1 MKISVITVNFNN
13 ANGLERTFRSIVSQT
28 FNDYELIIV
37 DGASTDGSVDVIKNY
52 AHENKRLNFVSEK
65 DTGIYNAMNKGINMS
80 QGEYLIFM
88 NSGDCFYDDWA
99 LERAAPFLQGV
110 DIVCG
115 YAISDKYTYAPPL
128 PKELSLSFFL
138 KNGIN
143 HQSAFIKRT
152 IMKKYHYNENL
163 KIVADAEFFFKS
175 IILDNSSFL
184 GIPVKICY
192 CEKAGISGD
201 IPRMLEERIIAIK
214 SLLPKRMSVDVDF
227 IVKYN
232 NPIIRYI
239 GNLLYNKFLRK
250 LYDRIIRRRK

>member
-1 MKISVITVNFNN
+1 
-13 ANGLERTFRSIVSQT
+13 
-28 FNDYELIIV
+28 
-37 DGASTDGSVDVIKNY
+37 
-52 AHENKRLNFVSEK
+52 
-65 DTGIYNAMNKGINMS
+65 
-80 QGEYLIFM
+80 
-88 NSGDCFYDDWA
+88 
-99 LERAAPFLQGV
+99 
-110 DIVCG
+110 
-115 YAISDKYTYAPPL
+115 
-128 PKELSLSFFL
+128 
-138 KNGIN
+138 
-143 HQSAFIKRT
+143 
-152 IMKKYHYNENL
+152 MKKYHYNENL